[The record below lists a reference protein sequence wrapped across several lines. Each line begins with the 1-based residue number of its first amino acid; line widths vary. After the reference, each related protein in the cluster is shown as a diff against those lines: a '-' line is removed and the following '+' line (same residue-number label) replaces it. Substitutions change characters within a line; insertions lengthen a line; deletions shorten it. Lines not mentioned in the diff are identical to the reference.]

1 MGAGLLKHLD
11 ENSLSLQLWLGL
23 VDCPTQLI
31 CTWIFICSMTKLK
44 EHSREI
50 CQLSICSWTR
60 SSSAQKTLLW
70 GFRFCCPLS
79 ERPASD
85 IQRTLRE
92 CNLGSPRNSDRD
104 QPTISQDLS
113 GDQPRISKELP
124 ERATQDLP
132 GALIQG
138 HLGTPK
144 SSQTEQYRNFQHLM
158 NLYLL
163 VLSVLIS
170 S

>member
-1 MGAGLLKHLD
+1 MVNLSLPELLQQEIHPDPVDLCLLKFWLCCLFSHCPRKSQHLVHD
-11 ENSLSLQLWLGL
+11 RQK
-23 VDCPTQLI
+23 
-31 CTWIFICSMTKLK
+31 IFSEVLFSETKMG
-44 EHSREI
+44 
-50 CQLSICSWTR
+50 LSICSWTR

-113 GDQPRISKELP
+113 GDQPRISQELRD
-124 ERATQDLP
+124 RAT
-132 GALIQG
+132 
-138 HLGTPK
+138 
-144 SSQTEQYRNFQHLM
+144 
-158 NLYLL
+158 
-163 VLSVLIS
+163 
-170 S
+170 